1 MYYVPMFKEAKPVEI
16 IFAAGKSLTP
26 EAEQELGEAL
36 DLFEKRGYRA
46 FSIRADSPDRLLQA
60 LSELS
65 PEGRLFLAGSS
76 EFFRVL
82 REKGFAAAAWS
93 HAGNRE
99 DRFPGALYVLEE
111 PAWIDDD
118 SLAKVYQRLTGSPWK
133 ILETERTLVRE
144 FTPEDLEDIYS
155 LYDEE
160 ALRRLEPPGPDRDRE
175 RQILGEYIRRIYG
188 LYGFGH
194 WAVLSRKSGRLIG
207 RMGFS
212 VPSAR
217 EREVL
222 GADAML
228 GYLTGKEA
236 RGRGITMEVTRALMD
251 YGRDFLLFDRIGAE
265 ADADNRVS
273 VHVLERLG
281 FERVLEEDG
290 KIFFARKA

>member
-16 IFAAGKSLTP
+16 IFAAGKSLIP

-236 RGRGITMEVTRALMD
+236 RGRGITLEVTRALMD